1 MRVQALADAVNVTA
15 DTVRHYT
22 RIGLLE
28 PTKNPVNGYKEYTSE
43 DLQRLSFIVRARD
56 LGFGLSDIE
65 EIFKRADK
73 GDSPCP
79 MVRDTIEQRLVEVK
93 RKLDEM
99 TELYERMKH
108 AVDTW
113 SAMPDSQPCGKHLC
127 HLIEG
132 VSEQIINQEAQQPIK
147 EA

>member
-1 MRVQALADAVNVTA
+1 MRVQGLAEAAKVTA

-22 RIGLLE
+22 RIGLLV
-28 PTKNPVNGYKEYTSE
+28 PKKNPVNGYKEYSEE

-56 LGFGLSDIE
+56 LGFGLHDIE
-65 EIFKRADK
+65 QIFKRADH

-79 MVRDTIEQRLVEVK
+79 MVRDIIEERLVEVK

-99 TELYERMKH
+99 TELYERMKK
-108 AVDTW
+108 AVNDW
-113 SAMPDSQPCGKHLC
+113 SEMPDSQPCGKHLC

-132 VSEQIINQEAQQPIK
+132 VNPTTESAHATK
-147 EA
+147 EVSL